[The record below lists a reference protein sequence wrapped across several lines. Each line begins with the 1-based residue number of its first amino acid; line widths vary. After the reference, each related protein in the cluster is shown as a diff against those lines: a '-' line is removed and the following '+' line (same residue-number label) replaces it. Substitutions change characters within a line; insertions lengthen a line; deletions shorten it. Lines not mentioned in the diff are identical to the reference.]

1 MAAGTVMVVMKLCS
15 VDDDEDGNDREW
27 TGMKVTIRTAQGK
40 EMRELPIGEK
50 KMLMKMMIDFSAQ
63 MMVMIVM
70 AMMKIRDGMR
80 TMISY

>member
-1 MAAGTVMVVMKLCS
+1 MVVMKLCS
-15 VDDDEDGNDREW
+15 VDDDKHGNDREW
-27 TGMKVTIRTAQGK
+27 TGMKVTIGTAYGK
-40 EMRELPIGEK
+40 EMWELPIGEK